1 MIHDTSTSRK
11 NDISDISSRQK
22 LIRPCLQIWKT
33 DVESRRNDTTFV
45 EAAVQL
51 NDNLSRSMVVDFFK
65 FSDVSM
71 SLHYLE
77 EFDNDFAGWA
87 DQDLALASFLGIV
100 LQS

>member
-22 LIRPCLQIWKT
+22 LIRPCLQIWET
-33 DVESRRNDTTFV
+33 DVESGGNDTTFV
-45 EAAVQL
+45 EATVQL

-71 SLHYLE
+71 FLHYLE